1 MASEISAGSVLW
13 QCIRYTRFNLLVI
26 AIGAFFLIGA
36 GQGADIVLGLSRGIP
51 QEVGLFYFGVSL
63 WAWQSWFWARYI
75 LITRGLDRRRGVA
88 ETTPEQTPA
97 VAQSSV
103 TQSAAARSVVSWY
116 PRVLGLIAY
125 LCAISILATT
135 HGISNWLTLSAVAL
149 AAAYLL
155 AVWKRTAI
163 GKPRHQT
170 GANWKGRGTLGL
182 IVPVTVGI
190 SLVTTAVSGLFA
202 LADPVAYGFT
212 VGSAPVLFLAL
223 ASILPIG
230 SLLVHI
236 TQAHG
241 FPIVTILV
249 VVAVVSAFWVENHQ
263 VRGIGVDRLERP
275 EIWQVMTAFED
286 RFEGD
291 RDTIVPAVF
300 VATAGG
306 GIRAAYWTARVLS
319 EAERALRDSGH
330 ARPLSDHLVAIS
342 GVSGGSV
349 GSAFYTAAL
358 ADLGAEA
365 DKWPALDAAM
375 THDFLGPALTG
386 LMVQDLMQSAV
397 PWRMFEGRGAI
408 LEQAFE
414 RAWAGQAPDGIG
426 SLARP
431 LQEVGAIRGR
441 WFPRLLLNGTNSVT
455 GQRMIAGTLLLHD
468 SGGEQVIV
476 NALDQHAF
484 LFPAGDGRPASD
496 LRLSTA
502 AHNSARFP
510 VVSPGGVLNN
520 GGSAVVDGG
529 YFENFGAA
537 TLFDL
542 LTYIKMRRRGPERPN
557 RILKPIIL
565 QISSDPALGR
575 QLSENA
581 PPTEISGALFTLF
594 GQPFH
599 NRLWSLIGAPVG
611 GVLSPRGARGVLAA
625 QHLRLWDLD
634 IGLGDDRAR
643 IVDPVWLHFRMD
655 LPDRRVAGCEET
667 IETEPPLGWVL
678 SADARASINEMIR
691 CVAHNGEELKRLVAA
706 IRDPGGRLSRS
717 DGPAAGVR
725 EAAAH

>member
-1 MASEISAGSVLW
+1 MAPETSPGSVLW

-26 AIGAFFLIGA
+26 AIGAFFLVGA

-51 QEVGLFYFGVSL
+51 QEIGLFFFGVSL

-88 ETTPEQTPA
+88 EA
-97 VAQSSV
+97 VEGVAEAAPLSPGAQ
-103 TQSAAARSVVSWY
+103 QVVAWY
-116 PRVLGLIAY
+116 PRLLGLVAY
-125 LCAISILATT
+125 LSAISILATT
-135 HGISNWLTLSAVAL
+135 HGGSDWLTLTAVAL
-149 AAAYLL
+149 ATVYLL
-155 AVWKRTAI
+155 VVWKRTAI
-163 GKPRHQT
+163 GRPRHQT
-170 GANWKGRGTLGL
+170 GANWKGQGTLGL
-182 IVPVTVGI
+182 IVPVTVGF
-190 SLVTTAVSGLFA
+190 SLLTATVSGAFA

-236 TQAHG
+236 TQAHR
-241 FPIVTILV
+241 FPIVTVLAV
-249 VVAVVSAFWVENHQ
+249 LAVVSAFWVENHR
-263 VRGIGVDRLERP
+263 VRSIGVDTLDRP

-306 GIRAAYWTARVLS
+306 GIRAAYWTARVLT
-319 EAERALRDSGH
+319 EAEKAVRESGH
-330 ARPLSDHLVAIS
+330 PRPLSDHMVALS

-358 ADLGAEA
+358 ADLGAVA

-375 THDFLGPALTG
+375 THDFLGPTLTG

-397 PWRMFEGRGAI
+397 PVTMFEGRGAI

-414 RAWAGQAPDGIG
+414 RAWARQVPDGIG

-431 LQEVGAIRGR
+431 LQEVGTTGDR
-441 WFPRLLLNGTNSVT
+441 WFPRLLLNGTNTVT
-455 GQRMIAGTLLLHD
+455 GQRMIAGTLSLLD
-468 SGGEQVIV
+468 SNGEQVIV

-484 LFPAGDGRPASD
+484 LFPAKDGKPVTD

-542 LTYIKMRRRGPERPN
+542 LTYIKMRRRGPERPH
-557 RILKPIIL
+557 RILKPIII

-581 PPTEISGALFTLF
+581 PPTEVNGALFTLF
-594 GQPFH
+594 GRPFH
-599 NRLWSLIGAPVG
+599 NRLWNLIGAPVG
-611 GVLSPRGARGVLAA
+611 GILTPRGARGVLAA

-643 IVDPVWLHFRMD
+643 IDDPVWLHFRMD
-655 LPDRRVAGCEET
+655 LPDRRVPGCEET

-678 SADARASINEMIR
+678 SAEARASINEMIR
-691 CVAHNGEELKRLVAA
+691 CVEHNSTEMRKLVAA
-706 IRDPGGRLSRS
+706 IRDAGGTVSRPV
-717 DGPAAGVR
+717 GPAAGVR